1 MKKLRKFI
9 LSALMLCGVSFLM
22 RTVNVSFNV
31 YVSNRAGAETMGLYA
46 LLSGVYGFALTFA
59 TSGINLATMRLV
71 AEALGV
77 GASRQKRKA
86 LKCCLIYSLTFGT
99 AATALLF
106 LLAKPIAVRLL
117 DDIRTLSP
125 IRILAFS
132 LLPISLTSVF
142 AGYFTAVRRVYKNAA
157 VQVAEQAIRIFSIS
171 QLLTL
176 LLPRGMEAA
185 CIALAAGG
193 VFADFCS
200 FFMSF
205 VAFLLDNRKTKTEKS
220 VSNDTNSQRL
230 PKKLLSIALPV
241 ALSACARSGLIS
253 LEHVLIPI
261 GLRKSGS
268 SREHALAAYGTL
280 QSMALPII
288 LFPSALI
295 GSFAGLLV
303 PEITE
308 CRVKNN
314 TRQIRYI
321 SERMLQLSLLFSI
334 GVAGI
339 MIFFSREIGDVIYP
353 GKNTDQYIWLLAPLI
368 PIMYVDSGVDA
379 ILKGMGKQ
387 LYSMIVNIVDA
398 ALSVI
403 LVWALLP
410 KYGIYGFIVTIYVTE
425 TVNTVLSVSKLISIS
440 HIKPRLCKWI
450 LGPLFCIVGATCT
463 AKLMLPSSALYTPSA
478 LTLTLH
484 MVLVSALYFLFL
496 TLCHVL
502 DKEDIDWAVKI
513 LKKEPQN
520 Q

>member
-1 MKKLRKFI
+1 MNFANFFI
-9 LSALMLCGVSFLM
+9 LFS
-22 RTVNVSFNV
+22 V
-31 YVSNRAGAETMGLYA
+31 YA
-46 LLSGVYGFALTFA
+46 
-59 TSGINLATMRLV
+59 
-71 AEALGV
+71 
-77 GASRQKRKA
+77 KRSK
-86 LKCCLIYSLTFGT
+86 KDT
-99 AATALLF
+99 
-106 LLAKPIAVRLL
+106 P
-117 DDIRTLSP
+117 
-125 IRILAFS
+125 
-132 LLPISLTSVF
+132 
-142 AGYFTAVRRVYKNAA
+142 
-157 VQVAEQAIRIFSIS
+157 
-171 QLLTL
+171 
-176 LLPRGMEAA
+176 
-185 CIALAAGG
+185 
-193 VFADFCS
+193 
-200 FFMSF
+200 
-205 VAFLLDNRKTKTEKS
+205 KS
-220 VSNDTNSQRL
+220 VTHETETRRL

-241 ALSACARSGLIS
+241 AMSACARSGLIS

-295 GSFAGLLV
+295 SSFSGLLV

-314 TRQIRYI
+314 TRQIQYI

-334 GVAGI
+334 GVAGV

-353 GKNTDQYIWLLAPLI
+353 GKNTDKYIWLLAPLI

-403 LVWALLP
+403 LVWTLLP
-410 KYGIYGFIVTIYVTE
+410 KYGIYGFIITIYVTE
-425 TVNTVLSVSKLISIS
+425 TVNTVLSIFKLINIS
-440 HIKPRLCKWI
+440 HIKPKLCKWI

-463 AKLMLPSSALYTPSA
+463 ARLLLPSPDLLPSSA

-484 MVLVSALYFLFL
+484 IILVTALYFLYL
-496 TLCHVL
+496 TLCRVL
-502 DKEDIDWAVKI
+502 DKEDLDWAIKI
-513 LKKEPQN
+513 LRKETPN

>member
-31 YVSNRAGAETMGLYA
+31 YVSNRAGAETMGLYS

-59 TSGINLATMRLV
+59 TSGISLATMRLV
-71 AEALGV
+71 AEAMGV
-77 GASRQKRKA
+77 GDTRRVRKS
-86 LKCCLIYSLTFGT
+86 LKYCLIYSLTFGT
-99 AATALLF
+99 AASVLLF
-106 LLAKPIAVRLL
+106 ILAKPIAIHLL
-117 DDIRTLSP
+117 DDVRTLMP
-125 IRILAFS
+125 IRILSFS

-142 AGYFTAVRRVYKNAA
+142 GGYFTAVRRVYKNAA

-193 VFADFCS
+193 VIADFCS

-205 VAFLLDNRKTKTEKS
+205 VTFLLDKSKKDTSKS
-220 VSNDTNSQRL
+220 VPCDTETRRL
-230 PKKLLSIALPV
+230 PQKLLSIALPV

-295 GSFAGLLV
+295 GSFSGLLV

-321 SERMLQLSLLFSI
+321 SERVLQLSLLFSV
-334 GVAGI
+334 GVAGV

-353 GKNTDQYIWLLAPLI
+353 GKNADQYIRLLAPLI
-368 PIMYVDSGVDA
+368 PIMYIDSGVDA

-403 LVWALLP
+403 LVWILLP
-410 KYGIYGFIVTIYVTE
+410 KYGIYGFIITIYVTE
-425 TVNTVLSVSKLISIS
+425 TVNTVLSVSKLLTVSL
-440 HIKPRLCKWI
+440 IKPKLCKWI

-463 AKLMLPSSALYTPSA
+463 ARLLLPSPTFYTPSA

-484 MVLVSALYFLFL
+484 IILVAALYFLFL
-496 TLCHVL
+496 TLCHTL
-502 DKEDIDWAVKI
+502 DKEDLDWAVKI
-513 LKKEPQN
+513 LRKEKTN